1 MFLFMEIKRSVLL
14 GFATAAVLAAAAA
27 PASAGSADLGD
38 FSLMSE
44 AEQRAAGVAMGKEA
58 YTYGYPLNEFN
69 LVRKADLKL
78 SAPLNVLANAQQ
90 LATPAAQGVVAPN
103 TDTLY
108 SLAQIDLGKGPVV
121 LKVPEMDHGLFDPR
135 YWTFEFV
142 EPYTNVVGYIGSRLD
157 GSAGGTWALEWSG
170 AKSKKALPKG
180 VKRFKSSARRLWV
193 IGRTLVRGNKD
204 QAKAKKLMAQYRLG
218 TLSALTAGKG
228 LSKPRNLTPG
238 RPKTVEPT
246 GLGFIDL
253 LNAGMTDDPPPARD
267 AEIVARMRNFG
278 IGAGLK
284 PISTAGLPAPVLEG
298 LAAGVDAAAAS
309 LPTEARL
316 PILTQAKEN
325 GGWYNPSP
333 KVGIFGTDYAMRARV
348 ALVGI
353 GINTVEESTYPT
365 ALTDSAGEMLNGAN
379 SYRMVFKRGKLPPV
393 KGFWSVT
400 MYDSNGYLVPNAAK
414 IYAVG
419 PDHPGMTT
427 RKDGSVVIVVQRSKP
442 TEKDVN
448 WLPSPEAGFRL
459 NMRLYVPSKSILNGT
474 WKPPGIEK
482 VG

>member
-1 MFLFMEIKRSVLL
+1 MEIKRVFLL
-14 GFATAAVLAAAAA
+14 GFASAAVLAAAA
-27 PASAGSADLGD
+27 PAGAADFGSTPDQ
-38 FSLMSE
+38 
-44 AEQRAAGVAMGKEA
+44 QRAAGEAMGKEA
-58 YTYGYPLNEFN
+58 YLYGFPLNEFN
-69 LVRKADLKL
+69 LIRKADLKL

-121 LKVPEMDHGLFDPR
+121 LKVPKMDHGLFDPR

-142 EPYTNVVGYIGSRLD
+142 EPYTNVVGYIGSRLN
-157 GSAGGTWALEWSG
+157 GSAGGTWALEWDG

-193 IGRTLVRGNKD
+193 IGRTLVSGKQD
-204 QAKAKKLMAQYRLG
+204 EAKAKKLMAQYRLG
-218 TLSALTAGKG
+218 TLAALTAGKA
-228 LSKPRNLTPG
+228 LTKPRNLTPG
-238 RPKTVEPT
+238 RPKTVEPP
-246 GLGFIDL
+246 GLGFLDL
-253 LNAGMTDDPPPARD
+253 LSAGMTEDPPPARD
-267 AEIVARMRNFG
+267 AAIVARMRNFG

-284 PISTAGLPAPVLEG
+284 PSTAGLPAPVLEG

-309 LPTEARL
+309 LPIEARL

-325 GGWYNPSP
+325 GGWYDPSP
-333 KVGIFGTDYAMRARV
+333 KVGRFGTDYQMRARV

-379 SYRMVFKRGKLPPV
+379 RYRMVFKRGKLPPV
-393 KGFWSVT
+393 RGFWSVT

-414 IYAVG
+414 VYAVG
-419 PDHPGMTT
+419 PDHPGMIT
-427 RKDGSVVIVVQRSKP
+427 RKDGSVVIVVQKSKP

>member
-1 MFLFMEIKRSVLL
+1 MFLTMEIKREFLL
-14 GFATAAVLAAAAA
+14 GFATAAVLAAAA
-27 PASAGSADLGD
+27 PAGAAAGTLD
-38 FSLMSE
+38 FGSTPE
-44 AEQRAAGVAMGKEA
+44 QQRAAGEAMGKEA

-121 LKVPEMDHGLFDPR
+121 LKVPEMDHGLFNPR

-142 EPYTNVVGYIGSRLD
+142 EPYTNVVGYIGSRLN
-157 GSAGGTWALEWSG
+157 GSAGGTWALEWDG

-193 IGRTLVRGNKD
+193 IGRTLVSGKQD
-204 QAKAKKLMAQYRLG
+204 EAKAKKLMAQYRLG
-218 TLSALTAGKG
+218 TLAALTAGKA
-228 LSKPRNLTPG
+228 LTKPRNLTPG
-238 RPKTVEPT
+238 RPKTVEPP
-246 GLGFIDL
+246 GLGFLDL
-253 LNAGMTDDPPPARD
+253 LSAGMTEDPPPARD
-267 AEIVARMRNFG
+267 AAIVARMRNFG

-284 PISTAGLPAPVLEG
+284 PSTAGLPAPVLEG

-325 GGWYNPSP
+325 GGWYNPSS

-348 ALVGI
+348 ALVGL

-365 ALTDSAGEMLNGAN
+365 ALTDSAGDMLNGAN

-400 MYDSNGYLVPNAAK
+400 MYDSSGYLVPNAAK

-419 PDHPGMTT
+419 PDHPGMIT
-427 RKDGSVVIVVQRSKP
+427 RKDGSVVIVVQKSKP

>member
-1 MFLFMEIKRSVLL
+1 MEMKRSVLL
-14 GFATAAVLAAAAA
+14 GFATAAVLAAAA
-27 PASAGSADLGD
+27 PAGAAAGG
-38 FSLMSE
+38 FSFGSTPDQ
-44 AEQRAAGVAMGKEA
+44 QRAAGEAMGKEA
-58 YTYGYPLNEFN
+58 YLYGYPLNEFN
-69 LVRKADLKL
+69 LIRKADLKL

-121 LKVPEMDHGLFDPR
+121 LKVPKMDHGLFDRR

-142 EPYTNVVGYIGSRLD
+142 EPYTNVVGYIGSRLN

-218 TLSALTAGKG
+218 TLADLTAGKA
-228 LSKPRNLTPG
+228 LTKPRNLTPG

-246 GLGFIDL
+246 GLGFLDL
-253 LNAGMTDDPPPARD
+253 LSAGMTDDPPPTRD

-278 IGAGLK
+278 IGVGLK
-284 PISTAGLPAPVLEG
+284 PSTAGLPAPVLEG

-309 LPTEARL
+309 LPIEARL

-325 GGWYNPSP
+325 GGWYDPSP

-365 ALTDSAGEMLNGAN
+365 ALTDSAGEMLSGAN

-393 KGFWSVT
+393 RGFWSVT

-419 PDHPGMTT
+419 PDHPGMIT
-427 RKDGSVVIVVQRSKP
+427 RKDGSVVIVAQRSKP

-448 WLPSPEAGFRL
+448 WLPAPAAGFRL

>member
-1 MFLFMEIKRSVLL
+1 MEIRRVFLL
-14 GFATAAVLAAAAA
+14 GFASAAVLAAAA
-27 PASAGSADLGD
+27 PAGAAAGALNFGSTPDQ
-38 FSLMSE
+38 
-44 AEQRAAGVAMGKEA
+44 QRAAGVAMGKEA
-58 YTYGYPLNEFN
+58 YLYGFPLNEFN
-69 LVRKADLKL
+69 LIRKADLKL

-121 LKVPEMDHGLFDPR
+121 LKVPKMNDR

-142 EPYTNVVGYIGSRLD
+142 EPYTNVVGYIGSRLN

-193 IGRTLVRGNKD
+193 IGRTLVSGKQD
-204 QAKAKKLMAQYRLG
+204 EAKAKKLMAQYRLG
-218 TLSALTAGKG
+218 TLADLTAGKA
-228 LSKPRNLTPG
+228 LPKPRNLTPG

-246 GLGFIDL
+246 GLAFLDML
-253 LNAGMTDDPPPARD
+253 SAGMTDDPPPARD

-298 LAAGVDAAAAS
+298 LAAGVEAAAAS

-316 PILTQAKEN
+316 PILTEAKEN
-325 GGWYNPSP
+325 GGWFNPSP
-333 KVGIFGTDYAMRARV
+333 KVGIFGIDYEMRARV

-353 GINTVEESTYPT
+353 GINTVVESTYPT

-400 MYDSNGYLVPNAAK
+400 MYDSSGYLVPNAAK
-414 IYAVG
+414 VYAIG
-419 PDHPGMTT
+419 PDHPGMIT
-427 RKDGSVVIVVQRSKP
+427 RKDGSVVIVVQKSKP

-459 NMRLYVPSKSILNGT
+459 NMRLYVPSKSILDGT

>member
-14 GFATAAVLAAAAA
+14 GLATAATFVAAAA
-27 PASAGSADLGD
+27 PASAGSADFGD

-58 YTYGYPLNEFN
+58 YTYGFALNEFN
-69 LVRKADLKL
+69 LIRKADLEL

-121 LKVPEMDHGLFDPR
+121 LKVPKMDHGLFDPR

-142 EPYTNVVGYIGSRLD
+142 EPYTNVVGYIGSRLN

-218 TLSALTAGKG
+218 TLAALTAGKG

-246 GLGFIDL
+246 GLGFLDL
-253 LNAGMTDDPPPARD
+253 LSAGMTDDPPPARD
-267 AEIVARMRNFG
+267 AEIVARMREFG

-284 PISTAGLPAPVLEG
+284 PSTAGLPAPVLEG

-309 LPTEARL
+309 LPIEARL

-400 MYDSNGYLVPNAAK
+400 MYDSSGYLVPNAAK
-414 IYAVG
+414 VYAVG
-419 PDHPGMTT
+419 PDHPGMIT
-427 RKDGSVVIVVQRSKP
+427 RNDGSVVIVVQQSKP

-448 WLPSPEAGFRL
+448 WLPSPAAGFRL

>member
-1 MFLFMEIKRSVLL
+1 MEIKRVFLL
-14 GFATAAVLAAAAA
+14 GFASAAVLAAAA
-27 PASAGSADLGD
+27 PAGAADFGSTPDQ
-38 FSLMSE
+38 
-44 AEQRAAGVAMGKEA
+44 QRAAGEAMGKEA
-58 YTYGYPLNEFN
+58 YLYGFPLNEFN
-69 LVRKADLKL
+69 LIRKADLKL

-121 LKVPEMDHGLFDPR
+121 LKVPEMDHGLFNPR

-142 EPYTNVVGYIGSRLD
+142 EPYTNVVGYIGSRLN
-157 GSAGGTWALEWSG
+157 GSAGGTWALEWDG

-218 TLSALTAGKG
+218 TLAALTAGKA
-228 LSKPRNLTPG
+228 LTKPRNLTPG
-238 RPKTVEPT
+238 RPKTVEPP
-246 GLGFIDL
+246 GLGFLDL
-253 LNAGMTDDPPPARD
+253 LSAGMTEDPPPARD
-267 AEIVARMRNFG
+267 AAIVARMRNFG

-284 PISTAGLPAPVLEG
+284 PSTAGLPAPVLEG

-309 LPTEARL
+309 LPIEARL

-325 GGWYNPSP
+325 GGWYDPSP
-333 KVGIFGTDYAMRARV
+333 KVGRFGTDYQMRARV

-379 SYRMVFKRGKLPPV
+379 RYRMVFKRGKLPPV
-393 KGFWSVT
+393 RGFWSVT

-414 IYAVG
+414 VYAVG
-419 PDHPGMTT
+419 PDPPGMIT
-427 RKDGSVVIVVQRSKP
+427 RKDGSVVIVVQKSKP

>member
-1 MFLFMEIKRSVLL
+1 MFLTMEIKREFLL
-14 GFATAAVLAAAAA
+14 GFATAAVLAAAA
-27 PASAGSADLGD
+27 PAGAAAGTLD
-38 FSLMSE
+38 FGSTPE
-44 AEQRAAGVAMGKEA
+44 QQRAAGEAMGKEA

-121 LKVPEMDHGLFDPR
+121 LKVPEMDHGLFNPR

-142 EPYTNVVGYIGSRLD
+142 EPYTNVVGYIGSRLN
-157 GSAGGTWALEWSG
+157 GSDGGTWALEWDG

-193 IGRTLVRGNKD
+193 IGRTLVSGKQD
-204 QAKAKKLMAQYRLG
+204 EAKAKKLMAQYRLG
-218 TLSALTAGKG
+218 TLAALTAGKA
-228 LSKPRNLTPG
+228 LTKPRNLTPG

-246 GLGFIDL
+246 GIAFLDL
-253 LNAGMTDDPPPARD
+253 LSAGMTDDPPPARD

-284 PISTAGLPAPVLEG
+284 PSTAGLPAPVLEG

-325 GGWYNPSP
+325 GGWYNPSS

-348 ALVGI
+348 ALVGL

-379 SYRMVFKRGKLPPV
+379 RYRMVFKRGKLPPV
-393 KGFWSVT
+393 RGFWSVT

-414 IYAVG
+414 VYAVG
-419 PDHPGMTT
+419 PDHPGMIT
-427 RKDGSVVIVVQRSKP
+427 RKDGSVVIVVQKSKP

>member
-1 MFLFMEIKRSVLL
+1 MFLTMEIKREFLL
-14 GFATAAVLAAAAA
+14 GFATAAVLAAAA
-27 PASAGSADLGD
+27 PAGAAAGTLD
-38 FSLMSE
+38 FGSTPE
-44 AEQRAAGVAMGKEA
+44 QQRAAGEAMGKEA

-121 LKVPEMDHGLFDPR
+121 LKVPEMDHGLFNPR

-142 EPYTNVVGYIGSRLD
+142 EPYTNVVGYIGSRLN
-157 GSAGGTWALEWSG
+157 GSAGGTWALEWDG

-218 TLSALTAGKG
+218 TLSSLTAGKG

-246 GLGFIDL
+246 GIAFLDL
-253 LNAGMTDDPPPARD
+253 LSAGMTDDPPPARD
-267 AEIVARMRNFG
+267 AEIVARMRTFG

-284 PISTAGLPAPVLEG
+284 PSTAGLPAPVLEG

-325 GGWYNPSP
+325 GGWYNPSS

-348 ALVGI
+348 ALVGL

-365 ALTDSAGEMLNGAN
+365 ALTDSAGDMLNGAN

-400 MYDSNGYLVPNAAK
+400 MYDSSGYLVPNAAK

-419 PDHPGMTT
+419 PDHPGMIT
-427 RKDGSVVIVVQRSKP
+427 RKDGSVVIVVQKSKP

>member
-1 MFLFMEIKRSVLL
+1 MFLVMEIKRVFLL

-44 AEQRAAGVAMGKEA
+44 AEQRAAGVEMGKEA

-69 LVRKADLKL
+69 LIRKADLKL

-121 LKVPEMDHGLFDPR
+121 LKVPKMDHGLFDKR

-142 EPYTNVVGYIGSRLD
+142 EPYTNVVGYIGSRLN

-218 TLSALTAGKG
+218 TLAALTAGKG

-246 GLGFIDL
+246 GIAFLDL
-253 LNAGMTDDPPPARD
+253 LSAGMTDDPPPARD
-267 AEIVARMRNFG
+267 ADIVARMRNFG
-278 IGAGLK
+278 IGVGLK
-284 PISTAGLPAPVLEG
+284 PSTAGLPAPVLEG

-309 LPTEARL
+309 LPIEARL

-325 GGWYNPSP
+325 GGWYDPSP

-459 NMRLYVPSKSILNGT
+459 NMRHYVPSKSILNGT

>member
-1 MFLFMEIKRSVLL
+1 MEIKRVFLL
-14 GFATAAVLAAAAA
+14 GFASAAVLAAAA
-27 PASAGSADLGD
+27 PAGAAAGALG
-38 FSLMSE
+38 FGSTPE
-44 AEQRAAGVAMGKEA
+44 QQRAAGEAMGKEA
-58 YTYGYPLNEFN
+58 YLYGFPLNEFN
-69 LVRKADLKL
+69 LIRKADLKL

-121 LKVPEMDHGLFDPR
+121 LKVPKMDHGLFDPR

-142 EPYTNVVGYIGSRLD
+142 EPYTNVVGYIGSRLN

-193 IGRTLVRGNKD
+193 IGRTLVSGKQD
-204 QAKAKKLMAQYRLG
+204 EAKAKKLMAQYRLG
-218 TLSALTAGKG
+218 TLAALTAGKA
-228 LSKPRNLTPG
+228 LTKPRNLTPG

-246 GLGFIDL
+246 GLGFLDL
-253 LNAGMTDDPPPARD
+253 LSAGMTEDPPPARD
-267 AEIVARMRNFG
+267 AAIVARMRNFG

-284 PISTAGLPAPVLEG
+284 PSTAGLPAPVLEG

-325 GGWYNPSP
+325 GGWYDPSP
-333 KVGIFGTDYAMRARV
+333 KVGRFGTDYQMRARV

-379 SYRMVFKRGKLPPV
+379 RYRMVFKRGKLPPV

-400 MYDSNGYLVPNAAK
+400 MYDSSGYLVPNAAK

-419 PDHPGMTT
+419 PDHPGMIT
-427 RKDGSVVIVVQRSKP
+427 RKDGSVVIVVQKSKP

>member
-1 MFLFMEIKRSVLL
+1 MEMKRSVLL
-14 GFATAAVLAAAAA
+14 GFATAAVLAAAA
-27 PASAGSADLGD
+27 PAGAAAGG
-38 FSLMSE
+38 FSFGSTPDQ
-44 AEQRAAGVAMGKEA
+44 QRAAGEAMGKEA
-58 YTYGYPLNEFN
+58 YLYGYPLNEFN
-69 LVRKADLKL
+69 LIRKADLKL

-121 LKVPEMDHGLFDPR
+121 LKVPKMDHGLFGRR

-142 EPYTNVVGYIGSRLD
+142 EPYTNVVGYIGSRLN

-218 TLSALTAGKG
+218 TLADLTAGKA
-228 LSKPRNLTPG
+228 LTKPRNLTPG

-246 GLGFIDL
+246 GIAFLDL
-253 LNAGMTDDPPPARD
+253 LSAGMTDDPPPTRD
-267 AEIVARMRNFG
+267 AEIVARMQNFG
-278 IGAGLK
+278 IGVGLK
-284 PISTAGLPAPVLEG
+284 PSTAGLPAPVLEG

-309 LPTEARL
+309 LPIEARL

-325 GGWYNPSP
+325 GGWYDPSP
-333 KVGIFGTDYAMRARV
+333 KVGIFGTDYPMRARV

-365 ALTDSAGEMLNGAN
+365 ALTDSAGEMLSGAN

-414 IYAVG
+414 VYAVG
-419 PDHPGMTT
+419 PDHPGMIT
-427 RKDGSVVIVVQRSKP
+427 RKDGSVVIVAQRSKP

-448 WLPSPEAGFRL
+448 WLPAPAAGFRL

>member
-1 MFLFMEIKRSVLL
+1 MEIKRVFLL
-14 GFATAAVLAAAAA
+14 GFASAAVLAAAA
-27 PASAGSADLGD
+27 PAGAADFGSTPDQ
-38 FSLMSE
+38 
-44 AEQRAAGVAMGKEA
+44 QRAAGEAMGKEA
-58 YTYGYPLNEFN
+58 YLYGFPLNEFN
-69 LVRKADLKL
+69 LIRKADLKL

-121 LKVPEMDHGLFDPR
+121 LKVPKMDHGLFGPR

-142 EPYTNVVGYIGSRLD
+142 EPYTNVVGYIGSRLN
-157 GSAGGTWALEWSG
+157 GSDGGTWALEWDG

-193 IGRTLVRGNKD
+193 IGRTLVSGKQD
-204 QAKAKKLMAQYRLG
+204 EAKAKKLMAQYRLG
-218 TLSALTAGKG
+218 TLAALTAGKA
-228 LSKPRNLTPG
+228 LTKPRNLTPG
-238 RPKTVEPT
+238 RPKTVEPP
-246 GLGFIDL
+246 GLGFLDL
-253 LNAGMTDDPPPARD
+253 LSAGMTEDPPPARD
-267 AEIVARMRNFG
+267 AAIVARMRNFG

-284 PISTAGLPAPVLEG
+284 PSTAGLPAPVLEG

-309 LPTEARL
+309 LPIEARL

-325 GGWYNPSP
+325 GGWYDPSP
-333 KVGIFGTDYAMRARV
+333 KVGRFGTDYQMRARV

-379 SYRMVFKRGKLPPV
+379 RYRMVFKRGKLPPV
-393 KGFWSVT
+393 RGFWSVT

-414 IYAVG
+414 VYAVG
-419 PDHPGMTT
+419 PDHPGMIT
-427 RKDGSVVIVVQRSKP
+427 RKDGSVVIVVQKSKP

>member
-1 MFLFMEIKRSVLL
+1 MEMKRSVLL
-14 GFATAAVLAAAAA
+14 GFATAAVLAAAA
-27 PASAGSADLGD
+27 PAGAAAGT
-38 FSLMSE
+38 FSFGSTPDQ
-44 AEQRAAGVAMGKEA
+44 QRAAGEAMGKEA
-58 YTYGYPLNEFN
+58 YLYGFPLNEFN
-69 LVRKADLKL
+69 LIRKADLKL

-121 LKVPEMDHGLFDPR
+121 LKVPKMDHGLFDRR

-142 EPYTNVVGYIGSRLD
+142 EPYTNVVGYIGSRLN

-193 IGRTLVRGNKD
+193 IGRTLVKGNKD
-204 QAKAKKLMAQYRLG
+204 EAKAKKLMAQYRLG
-218 TLSALTAGKG
+218 TLADLTAGKA
-228 LSKPRNLTPG
+228 LTKPRNLTPG

-246 GLGFIDL
+246 GLGFLDL
-253 LNAGMTDDPPPARD
+253 LSAGMTDDPPPTRD

-278 IGAGLK
+278 IGVGLK
-284 PISTAGLPAPVLEG
+284 PSTAGLPAPVLEG
-298 LAAGVDAAAAS
+298 LAAGVGAAAAS
-309 LPTEARL
+309 LPIEARL

-325 GGWYNPSP
+325 GGWYDPSP

-365 ALTDSAGEMLNGAN
+365 ALTDSAGEMLSGAN

-414 IYAVG
+414 TYAVG
-419 PDHPGMTT
+419 PDHPGMIT
-427 RKDGSVVIVVQRSKP
+427 RKDGSVVIVVQKSKP

-448 WLPSPEAGFRL
+448 WLPSPAAGFRL

>member
-1 MFLFMEIKRSVLL
+1 MEMKRSVLL
-14 GFATAAVLAAAAA
+14 GFATAAVLAAAA
-27 PASAGSADLGD
+27 PAGAAAGG
-38 FSLMSE
+38 FSFGSTPDQ
-44 AEQRAAGVAMGKEA
+44 QRAAGEAMGKEA
-58 YTYGYPLNEFN
+58 YLYGYPLNEFN
-69 LVRKADLKL
+69 LIRKADLKL

-121 LKVPEMDHGLFDPR
+121 LKVPKMDHGLFDRR

-142 EPYTNVVGYIGSRLD
+142 EPYTNVVGYIGSRLN

-218 TLSALTAGKG
+218 TLADLTAGKG

-253 LNAGMTDDPPPARD
+253 LNAGMTEDPPPARD
-267 AEIVARMRNFG
+267 AEIVARMQNFG
-278 IGAGLK
+278 IGVGLK
-284 PISTAGLPAPVLEG
+284 PSTAGLPAPVLEG

-309 LPTEARL
+309 LPIEARL

-325 GGWYNPSP
+325 GGWYDPSP

-365 ALTDSAGEMLNGAN
+365 ALTDSAGEMLSGAN

-414 IYAVG
+414 VYAVG
-419 PDHPGMTT
+419 PDHPGMIT
-427 RKDGSVVIVVQRSKP
+427 RKDGSVVIVAQRSKP

-448 WLPSPEAGFRL
+448 WLPAPAAGFRL

>member
-44 AEQRAAGVAMGKEA
+44 AEQRAAGVEMGKEA

-69 LVRKADLKL
+69 LIRKADLKL

-121 LKVPEMDHGLFDPR
+121 LKVPKMDHGLFDPR

-238 RPKTVEPT
+238 RPKTLEPK
-246 GLGFIDL
+246 GLGFLDL
-253 LNAGMTDDPPPARD
+253 LSAGMTDDPPPARD

-278 IGAGLK
+278 IGVGLK
-284 PISTAGLPAPVLEG
+284 PSTAGLPAPVLEG

-419 PDHPGMTT
+419 PDHPGMIT
-427 RKDGSVVIVVQRSKP
+427 RKDGSVVIVAQKSKP

>member
-1 MFLFMEIKRSVLL
+1 MEIRRVFLL
-14 GFATAAVLAAAAA
+14 GFASAAVLAAAA
-27 PASAGSADLGD
+27 PAGAAAGTLNFGSTPDQ
-38 FSLMSE
+38 
-44 AEQRAAGVAMGKEA
+44 QRAAGVAMGKEA
-58 YTYGYPLNEFN
+58 YLYGFPLNEFN
-69 LVRKADLKL
+69 LIRKADLKL

-121 LKVPEMDHGLFDPR
+121 LKVPKMNDR

-142 EPYTNVVGYIGSRLD
+142 EPYTNVVGYIGSRLN

-193 IGRTLVRGNKD
+193 IGRTLVSGKQD
-204 QAKAKKLMAQYRLG
+204 EAKAKKLMAQYRLG
-218 TLSALTAGKG
+218 TLADLTAGKA
-228 LSKPRNLTPG
+228 LPKPRNLTPG

-246 GLGFIDL
+246 GLAFLDML
-253 LNAGMTDDPPPARD
+253 SAGMTDDPPPARD

-298 LAAGVDAAAAS
+298 LAAGVEAAAAS

-316 PILTQAKEN
+316 PILTEAKEN
-325 GGWYNPSP
+325 GGWFNPSP
-333 KVGIFGTDYAMRARV
+333 KVGIFGIDYEMRARV

-353 GINTVEESTYPT
+353 GINTVVESTYPT

-400 MYDSNGYLVPNAAK
+400 MYDSSGYLVPNAAK
-414 IYAVG
+414 VYAIG
-419 PDHPGMTT
+419 PDHPGMIT
-427 RKDGSVVIVVQRSKP
+427 RKDGSVVIVVQKSKP

-459 NMRLYVPSKSILNGT
+459 NMRLYVPSKSILDGT

>member
-1 MFLFMEIKRSVLL
+1 MEIKRVFLL
-14 GFATAAVLAAAAA
+14 GFATAAMLAAAA
-27 PASAGSADLGD
+27 PAGAAAGEVSFG
-38 FSLMSE
+38 STPE
-44 AEQRAAGVAMGKEA
+44 QQRAAGEAMGKEA
-58 YTYGYPLNEFN
+58 YLYGFPLNEFN
-69 LVRKADLKL
+69 LIRKADLKL

-108 SLAQIDLGKGPVV
+108 SLAQIDLGKGPVG

-142 EPYTNVVGYIGSRLD
+142 EPYTNVVGYIGSRLN

-204 QAKAKKLMAQYRLG
+204 EAKAKKLMAQYRLG
-218 TLSALTAGKG
+218 TLADLTAGKA
-228 LSKPRNLTPG
+228 LTKPRNLTPG

-246 GLGFIDL
+246 GLGFLDL
-253 LNAGMTDDPPPARD
+253 LSAGMTDDPPPARD
-267 AEIVARMRNFG
+267 ADIVARMRNFG

-284 PISTAGLPAPVLEG
+284 PSTAGLPAPVLEG

-309 LPTEARL
+309 LPIEARL

-365 ALTDSAGEMLNGAN
+365 ALTDANGEMLSGAN

-393 KGFWSVT
+393 TGFWSVT
-400 MYDSNGYLVPNAAK
+400 MYDSSGYLVPNAAK

-419 PDHPGMTT
+419 PDHPGMIT

-448 WLPSPEAGFRL
+448 WLPAPEAGFRL

>member
-1 MFLFMEIKRSVLL
+1 MEIKRSVLVA
-14 GFATAAVLAAAAA
+14 FVTVAVLAVAG
-27 PASAGSADLGD
+27 PASAADFGSTP
-38 FSLMSE
+38 

-58 YTYGYPLNEFN
+58 YLYGFPLNEFN
-69 LVRKADLKL
+69 LIRKADLKL

-108 SLAQIDLGKGPVV
+108 SLAQIDLGKGPVG

-142 EPYTNVVGYIGSRLD
+142 EPYTNVVGYIGSRLN
-157 GSAGGTWALEWSG
+157 GSAGGTWALEWDG

-180 VKRFKSSARRLWV
+180 VKRFKSSARRLWI

-204 QAKAKKLMAQYRLG
+204 EAKAKKLMAQYRLG
-218 TLSALTAGKG
+218 TLADLTAGKA
-228 LSKPRNLTPG
+228 LTKPRNLTPG

-246 GLGFIDL
+246 GLGFLDL
-253 LNAGMTDDPPPARD
+253 LSAGMTDDPPPARD
-267 AEIVARMRNFG
+267 ADIVARMRNFG

-284 PISTAGLPAPVLEG
+284 PSTAGLPAPVLEG

-309 LPTEARL
+309 LPIEARL

-365 ALTDSAGEMLNGAN
+365 ALTDANGEMLSGAN

-400 MYDSNGYLVPNAAK
+400 MYDSSGYLVPNAAK

-419 PDHPGMTT
+419 PDHPGMIT

-448 WLPSPEAGFRL
+448 WLPAPEAGFRL

>member
-1 MFLFMEIKRSVLL
+1 MFLTMEIKREFLV
-14 GFATAAVLAAAAA
+14 GFATAAVLAAAA
-27 PASAGSADLGD
+27 PAGAAAGTLD
-38 FSLMSE
+38 FGSTPE
-44 AEQRAAGVAMGKEA
+44 QQRAAGEAMGKEA

-121 LKVPEMDHGLFDPR
+121 LKVPEMDHGLFNPR

-142 EPYTNVVGYIGSRLD
+142 EPYTNVVGYIGSRL
-157 GSAGGTWALEWSG
+157 L
-170 AKSKKALPKG
+170 
-180 VKRFKSSARRLWV
+180 
-193 IGRTLVRGNKD
+193 
-204 QAKAKKLMAQYRLG
+204 
-218 TLSALTAGKG
+218 
-228 LSKPRNLTPG
+228 
-238 RPKTVEPT
+238 
-246 GLGFIDL
+246 DL
-253 LNAGMTDDPPPARD
+253 LSAGMTDDPPPARD

-284 PISTAGLPAPVLEG
+284 PSTAGLPAPVLEG

-325 GGWYNPSP
+325 GGWYDPSP
-333 KVGIFGTDYAMRARV
+333 KVGRFGTDYQMRARV

-365 ALTDSAGEMLNGAN
+365 ALTDSAGDMLNGAN

-400 MYDSNGYLVPNAAK
+400 MYDSSGYLVPNAAK

-419 PDHPGMTT
+419 PDHPGMIT
-427 RKDGSVVIVVQRSKP
+427 RKDGSVVIVVQKSKP

>member
-1 MFLFMEIKRSVLL
+1 MEMKRSVLL
-14 GFATAAVLAAAAA
+14 GFATAAVLAAAA
-27 PASAGSADLGD
+27 PAGAAAGG
-38 FSLMSE
+38 FSFGSTPDQ
-44 AEQRAAGVAMGKEA
+44 QRAAGEAMGKEA
-58 YTYGYPLNEFN
+58 YLYGYPLNEFN
-69 LVRKADLKL
+69 LIRKADLKL

-121 LKVPEMDHGLFDPR
+121 LKVPKMDHGLFDRR

-142 EPYTNVVGYIGSRLD
+142 EPYTNVVGYIGSRLN

-218 TLSALTAGKG
+218 TLADLTAGKA
-228 LSKPRNLTPG
+228 LTKPRNLTPG

-246 GLGFIDL
+246 GIAFLDL
-253 LNAGMTDDPPPARD
+253 LSAGMTDDPPPTRD
-267 AEIVARMRNFG
+267 AEIVARMQNFG
-278 IGAGLK
+278 IGVGLK
-284 PISTAGLPAPVLEG
+284 PSTAGLPAPVLEG

-309 LPTEARL
+309 LPIEARL

-325 GGWYNPSP
+325 GGWYDPSP
-333 KVGIFGTDYAMRARV
+333 KVGIFGTDYPMRARV

-365 ALTDSAGEMLNGAN
+365 ALTDSAGEMLSGAN

-393 KGFWSVT
+393 RGFWSVT

-419 PDHPGMTT
+419 PDHPGMIT
-427 RKDGSVVIVVQRSKP
+427 RKDGSVVIVAQRSKP

-448 WLPSPEAGFRL
+448 WLPAPAAGFRL

>member
-1 MFLFMEIKRSVLL
+1 MEIKRVFLL
-14 GFATAAVLAAAAA
+14 GFATAAVLAAAA
-27 PASAGSADLGD
+27 PAGAAAGTLD
-38 FSLMSE
+38 FGSTPE
-44 AEQRAAGVAMGKEA
+44 QQRAAGEAMGKEA

-121 LKVPEMDHGLFDPR
+121 LKVPEMDHGLFNPR

-142 EPYTNVVGYIGSRLD
+142 EPYTNVVGYIGSRLN
-157 GSAGGTWALEWSG
+157 GSAGGTWALEWDG

-193 IGRTLVRGNKD
+193 IGRTLVSGKQD
-204 QAKAKKLMAQYRLG
+204 EAKAKKLMAQYRLG
-218 TLSALTAGKG
+218 TLAALTAGKA
-228 LSKPRNLTPG
+228 LTKPRNLTPG
-238 RPKTVEPT
+238 RPKTVEPP
-246 GLGFIDL
+246 GLGFLDL
-253 LNAGMTDDPPPARD
+253 LSAGMTEDPPPARD
-267 AEIVARMRNFG
+267 AAIVARMRNFG

-284 PISTAGLPAPVLEG
+284 PSTAGLPAPVLEG

-309 LPTEARL
+309 LPIEARL

-325 GGWYNPSP
+325 GGWYNPSS

-348 ALVGI
+348 ALVGL

-365 ALTDSAGEMLNGAN
+365 ALTDSAGDMLNGAN

-400 MYDSNGYLVPNAAK
+400 MYDSSGYLVPNAAK

-419 PDHPGMTT
+419 PDHPGMIT
-427 RKDGSVVIVVQRSKP
+427 RKDGSVVIVVQKSKP

>member
-1 MFLFMEIKRSVLL
+1 MEIRRVFLL
-14 GFATAAVLAAAAA
+14 GFASAAVLAAAA
-27 PASAGSADLGD
+27 PAGAAAGTLNFGSTPDQ
-38 FSLMSE
+38 
-44 AEQRAAGVAMGKEA
+44 QRAAGVAMGKEA
-58 YTYGYPLNEFN
+58 YLYGFPLNEFN
-69 LVRKADLKL
+69 LIRKADLKL

-121 LKVPEMDHGLFDPR
+121 LKVPKMNDR

-142 EPYTNVVGYIGSRLD
+142 EPYTNVVGYIGSRLN

-193 IGRTLVRGNKD
+193 IGRTLVSGKQD
-204 QAKAKKLMAQYRLG
+204 EAKAKKLMAQYRLG
-218 TLSALTAGKG
+218 TLADLTAGKA
-228 LSKPRNLTPG
+228 LPKPRNLTPG

-246 GLGFIDL
+246 GLAFLDML
-253 LNAGMTDDPPPARD
+253 SAGMTDDPPPARD

-298 LAAGVDAAAAS
+298 LAAGVEAAAAS

-316 PILTQAKEN
+316 PILTEAKEN
-325 GGWYNPSP
+325 GGWFNPSP
-333 KVGIFGTDYAMRARV
+333 KVGIFGIDYEMRARV

-353 GINTVEESTYPT
+353 GINTVVESTYPT

-379 SYRMVFKRGKLPPV
+379 SYRMIFKRGKLPPV

-400 MYDSNGYLVPNAAK
+400 MYDSSGYLVPNAAK
-414 IYAVG
+414 VYAIG
-419 PDHPGMTT
+419 PDHPGMIT
-427 RKDGSVVIVVQRSKP
+427 RKDGSVVIVVQKSKP

-459 NMRLYVPSKSILNGT
+459 NMRLYVPSKSILDGT

>member
-44 AEQRAAGVAMGKEA
+44 AEQRAAGVEMGKEA

-69 LVRKADLKL
+69 LIRKADLKL

-121 LKVPEMDHGLFDPR
+121 LKVPKMDHGLFDPR

-142 EPYTNVVGYIGSRLD
+142 EPYTNVVGYIGSRLN

-218 TLSALTAGKG
+218 TLAALTAGKG

-246 GLGFIDL
+246 GIAFLDL
-253 LNAGMTDDPPPARD
+253 LSAGMTDDPPPARD
-267 AEIVARMRNFG
+267 ADIVARMRHFG
-278 IGAGLK
+278 IGVGLK
-284 PISTAGLPAPVLEG
+284 PSTAGLPAPVLEG

-419 PDHPGMTT
+419 PDHPGMIT
-427 RKDGSVVIVVQRSKP
+427 RKDGSVVIVVQKSKP

>member
-1 MFLFMEIKRSVLL
+1 MEMKRSVLL
-14 GFATAAVLAAAAA
+14 GFATAAVLAAAA
-27 PASAGSADLGD
+27 PAGAAAGG
-38 FSLMSE
+38 FSFGSTPDQ
-44 AEQRAAGVAMGKEA
+44 QRAAGEAMGKEA
-58 YTYGYPLNEFN
+58 YLYGYPLNEFN
-69 LVRKADLKL
+69 LIRKADLKL

-121 LKVPEMDHGLFDPR
+121 LKVPKMDHGLFDRR

-142 EPYTNVVGYIGSRLD
+142 EPYTNVVGYIGSRLN

-218 TLSALTAGKG
+218 TLSSLTAGKG

-246 GLGFIDL
+246 GIAFLDL
-253 LNAGMTDDPPPARD
+253 LSAGMTDDPPPTRD
-267 AEIVARMRNFG
+267 AEIVARMQNFG
-278 IGAGLK
+278 IGVGLK
-284 PISTAGLPAPVLEG
+284 PSTAGLPAPVLEG

-309 LPTEARL
+309 LPIEARL

-325 GGWYNPSP
+325 GGWYDPSP
-333 KVGIFGTDYAMRARV
+333 KVGKFGTDYAMRARV

-393 KGFWSVT
+393 RGFWSVT

-419 PDHPGMTT
+419 PDHPGMIT
-427 RKDGSVVIVVQRSKP
+427 RKDGSVVIVAQKSKP